1 MDEYND
7 EAYVEAFGDPNNND
21 LLNIDDA
28 AYFEDELSDQGFID
42 NRTAAEIEREAINW
56 NKRRK
61 KTKAEELDE
70 QEFSSEGS
78 DDSEE
83 DSYIENPPEE
93 DKDSDYDPNA
103 EEGTSWHTASIR
115 RLENRETKKQSLPTH
130 YKQPD
135 IDSDLTDAYQQSKEN
150 LQGIIDQGQEAM
162 YEILEIAKAGQH
174 PRAFEVYATL
184 LKNMT
189 EANDRLLKI
198 QKDMRDISGVKKE
211 ANTTNIDKA
220 IFVGSTSE
228 LSKLLKSK
236 D

>member
-1 MDEYND
+1 M
-7 EAYVEAFGDPNNND
+7 NNLDKN
-21 LLNIDDA
+21 
-28 AYFEDELSDQGFID
+28 LSDVFDVTPIG
-42 NRTAAEIEREAINW
+42 E
-56 NKRRK
+56 
-61 KTKAEELDE
+61 
-70 QEFSSEGS
+70 
-78 DDSEE
+78 
-83 DSYIENPPEE
+83 PE
-93 DKDSDYDPNA
+93 PA
-103 EEGTSWHTASIR
+103 P
-115 RLENRETKKQSLPTH
+115 KKQPLTTS

-135 IDSDLTDAYQQSKEN
+135 MDSDLTDAYQQSKEN

-211 ANTTNIDKA
+211 STTTNIDKA